1 MGRKVAFLL
10 LLCGIVAALLAAG
23 CAPAPNCSV
32 SEYVVTK
39 FTDSNDGVCDG
50 GDCSLREAVHNS
62 NACPGMQTIRV
73 PAGSYVLSLA
83 GRNEDGALTGDLDIL
98 DDVIILGEGAPS
110 INADGIDRVFEVF
123 APAEFHTLMISGGSE
138 QLGAGIRNHS
148 TLTIHGGNVRDNTA
162 VVPPGGSGL
171 SSGGGLF
178 NEAGTAFLYGAQF
191 HENSADLGG
200 GIHNFAT
207 AAIEAENLVLAGN
220 VATATAGGMWNN
232 MAATAVIDGALIL
245 VNNADEAGGIYNA
258 GSLELYDG
266 ELRENTA
273 VGNGGAVLN
282 AASGA
287 SYLYNTRITNNA
299 ADLGGGIYNL
309 GLQHVYESE
318 ISINTAF
325 GGYGGGAYNDSAFPG
340 LLLRNVTVSGNMV
353 VPPGTAGGAGVYNH
367 GADLLVEFSTFAY
380 NSPDGILNDAGGNV
394 NMSSTILAY
403 HAVSNCSGVSGASV
417 GFNLE
422 DADTCGLIEPSD
434 LTLTNPLL
442 QPLAM
447 NGATTQTH
455 ALLPS
460 SPAVDSGT
468 PDMCTANDQ
477 RYVSRPGGTQCDRG
491 AFELDTLPGPVP
503 TPAATAIVTPLPSLG
518 TVTGRLC
525 YPSEGIPPLTL
536 YFEDVNSGDVVEF
549 DYPDGLP
556 SYSVDLM
563 PATYYA
569 YAYATGTSIAGSYSQ
584 AVICGL
590 SVNCTDH
597 SLLPFVVLPGQTT
610 ADIDIC
616 DYYGDPGDVPA
627 PPGGLTLPSVTP
639 VPGLPEFL
647 FLMNANCRSGPGTE
661 YPTVTS
667 LLADDVRPIDGR
679 SEIGRPLWWHIELAT
694 GGFCWVSDSTGEA
707 SGPLED
713 VPYLITPPTPAPPV
727 APPDA
732 PMRFRIADWT
742 CDVSKSVYRV
752 TLDWLDI
759 ASNEDGYRLYRNGQL
774 IATLSAN
781 SNGYVDQPPLGG
793 PYTYTLEAFND
804 GGSSA
809 QVSVQDQGCR

>member
-1 MGRKVAFLL
+1 MMRKTACLILL
-10 LLCGIVAALLAAG
+10 SGILATLVVTG
-23 CAPAPNCSV
+23 CAPTPNCSV

-39 FTDSNDGVCDG
+39 YTDTNDGVCDG
-50 GDCSLREAVHNS
+50 GDCSLREAVQNS
-62 NACPGMQTIRV
+62 NACSGVQTIRV
-73 PAGSYVLSLA
+73 PAGSYVLSLT

-98 DDVIILGEGAPS
+98 DEVIILGEGAPS
-110 INADGIDRVFEVF
+110 IDADGIDRVFEIF
-123 APAEFHTLMISGGSE
+123 APAEFHTLMIRGGNE

-148 TLTIHGGNVRDNTA
+148 TLTIYGGNVRDNTA

-178 NEAGTAFLYGAQF
+178 NESGTAFLYGAQF
-191 HENSADLGG
+191 HENSADVGG

-220 VATATAGGMWNN
+220 TATATGGGMWNN
-232 MAATAVIDGALIL
+232 MAATAVVNGALIL
-245 VNNADEAGGIYNA
+245 VNSADEAGGIYND
-258 GSLELYDG
+258 GSLELTDA

-273 VGNGGAVLN
+273 VGNGGALLN
-282 AASGA
+282 AANGS
-287 SYLYNTRITNNA
+287 SYLYNSRITNNA

-325 GGYGGGAYNDSAFPG
+325 GGLGGGVYNDSAFPG
-340 LLLRNVTVSGNMV
+340 LLLRNVTVSGNML
-353 VPPGTAGGAGVYNH
+353 VPSGAAGGAGVYNH

-380 NSPDGILNDAGGNV
+380 NSPDGILNDGGGMV

-403 HAVSNCSGVSGASV
+403 HAAGNCNGVSGASV

-422 DADTCGLIEPSD
+422 DANTCALIEPSD
-434 LTLTNPLL
+434 LTLTDPLL

-455 ALLPS
+455 ALSPA

-468 PDMCTANDQ
+468 PDMCIAVDQ
-477 RYVSRPGGTQCDRG
+477 RYVSRPGGGQCDRG
-491 AFELDTLPGPVP
+491 AFELDTLPGPLP
-503 TPAATAIVTPLPSLG
+503 TAVITPLPILG

-536 YFEDVNSGDVVEF
+536 YFEDVGSGDVFEF

-556 SYSVDLM
+556 AYTVDLL
-563 PATYYA
+563 PSTYYA
-569 YAYATGTSIAGSYSQ
+569 YAYATGTSIGGSYSQ
-584 AVICGL
+584 AVLCGL

-597 SLLPFVVLPGQTT
+597 TLLPFVVQPGQTT

-616 DYYGDPGDVPA
+616 DYYGDPGDIPE
-627 PPGGLTLPSVTP
+627 PPGGLTISPATP
-639 VPGLPEFL
+639 APGMPEFR
-647 FLMNANCRSGPGTE
+647 FSMNANCRSGPGTE
-661 YPTVTS
+661 YPVITA
-667 LLADDVRPIDGR
+667 LLADDVLPINGR
-679 SEIGRPLWWHIELAT
+679 SEIGRPQWWNLALVT

-707 SGPLED
+707 LGPLDD
-713 VPYLITPPTPAPPV
+713 VPYLYTPPTPIPAVALPEAP
-727 APPDA
+727 A
-732 PMRFRIADWT
+732 RFRIADWI
-742 CDVSKSVYRV
+742 CDVNKSIYRV
-752 TLDWLDI
+752 TLTWVDV
-759 ASNEDGYRLYRNGQL
+759 ASNEDGYRIYRSGQL

-781 SNGYVDQPPLGG
+781 TTSYIDEPPPGG
-793 PYTYTLEAFND
+793 PYTYAIEAFNVA
-804 GGSSA
+804 GSSA
-809 QVSVQDQGCR
+809 QASVQDQGCR